1 MSSILLINFLFRIF
15 LFYKPNAYNI
25 CMVHERSSVHIYI
38 ASCRLLVLL
47 CNFIQQFN
55 LINLGFSPD
64 GSGAEF
70 IFYHIKSCCELCQ
83 HSRYNSAMSPNI
95 NRTIIMTIEVT
106 HQHHHHICSR
116 L

>member
-1 MSSILLINFLFRIF
+1 MKIFMSESTNECLQYYLSISYSEFF

-70 IFYHIKSCCELCQ
+70 IFYHIKSYCELC
-83 HSRYNSAMSPNI
+83 RYCAMSAQPI
-95 NRTIIMTIEVT
+95 QQLQC
-106 HQHHHHICSR
+106 HQT
-116 L
+116 LTGQL